1 MAHAG
6 VTSRPPRAQLDSAGQ
21 LKRPLGNVAPSPEGQ
36 PVTAL
41 ARTLVYSHEGVQAA
55 FVDELESGQIDDQAH
70 RANRLCIEL
79 AVEQRGGGS
88 IKRAAQPDDQ
98 RVWAPLPA
106 NDELRWS
113 APSRRGAVYRTAVSR
128 YALVLQV
135 HAAPGVGPI
144 YETVTGGWSDS
155 NSVSSMVSSDVAA
168 RPDADQGRLLLRS
181 AIWQGHSEPWST
193 QTPPIDGPNL
203 CNLRLTEKLPWRWL
217 DCCVKRIAEEFSVR
231 N

>member
-6 VTSRPPRAQLDSAGQ
+6 VTSRPPRAQLDCAGQ

-98 RVWAPLPA
+98 RVWAPLPG
-106 NDELRWS
+106 NDELRC
-113 APSRRGAVYRTAVSR
+113 AVHRTAVSR
-128 YALVLQV
+128 YALVLVV

-144 YETVTGGWSDS
+144 YETVARGWSDS
-155 NSVSSMVSSDVAA
+155 KSVSSMVSSDVAA
-168 RPDADQGRLLLRS
+168 RPDADQGSLLLRS

-193 QTPPIDGPNL
+193 QRRQLMGRTYA
-203 CNLRLTEKLPWRWL
+203 TY
-217 DCCVKRIAEEFSVR
+217 V
-231 N
+231 